1 MKGVNR
7 INVFLQFICLVCCWL
22 FELTLLL
29 INIKYTVDYPAF
41 EALFVYIPWLVYGNC
56 YFVVFYRQSG
66 ILLPRKLYYFCW
78 IFLIIINAVGFYDV
92 YLTYMQYT
100 VSTDY
105 YDLTTIFDFILS
117 VMFLF
122 IEFVVNIYIII
133 RIFNKVRHQSNHHY
147 KILVAKLCSFLF
159 LYFCLDVMLMTF
171 DITNNQMYGY
181 FFWSIN
187 YCFKIQMEAL
197 CLGKIKEVIIIMEN
211 YQNA

>member
-1 MKGVNR
+1 MDNDSITILFNFASITFTSVFLFNSIVYFCALNMKGVNR

-147 KILVAKLCSFLF
+147 KTLFLF
-159 LYFCLDVMLMTF
+159 IPILLSGCYANDL
-171 DITNNQMYGY
+171 
-181 FFWSIN
+181 
-187 YCFKIQMEAL
+187 
-197 CLGKIKEVIIIMEN
+197 
-211 YQNA
+211 